1 MKRNID
7 DLSSNAIVALAQL
20 ALARMKH
27 ERSRKNRASYL
38 REMASGIRSVERLRT
53 LIKFPEDPKN
63 EGGA

>member
-1 MKRNID
+1 
-7 DLSSNAIVALAQL
+7 
-20 ALARMKH
+20 MKH

-63 EGGA
+63 EGGLDRPYGNMLYYKGGKNETD